1 MGRQPN
7 TLLDL
12 ETIKKY
18 DKKGMFQVYDQWPEI
33 ALSSFENDLEGISH
47 DGIDHLV
54 FAGMG
59 GSGAIGSILSS
70 ILSKTNL
77 HVTVVKGYLL
87 PRTVDEN
94 TLVVNTSI
102 SGNTVETLTALDSTK
117 KLKCKTI
124 AFSSGGKIE
133 KYCKDNNIE
142 YRKIPQIHSPR
153 ASFTGFLYSMLKVL
167 SSIVPVDKK
176 DVLESI
182 SILEKCKKEIS
193 SENLTDNNPALNLA
207 EWITGIPIIYYP
219 WGLNA
224 AAIRF
229 KNSLQENSKMHAM
242 TEDVIEAC
250 HNGIVSWDQS
260 SNVQPI
266 LIQGIDDYTKT
277 KERWM
282 ILKEFFDTKKINY
295 REIFSESGNILSK
308 LMGLVYFLDYS
319 TIYRAVLSS
328 IDPTP
333 IEPIDF
339 VKRRL

>member
-1 MGRQPN
+1 
-7 TLLDL
+7 
-12 ETIKKY
+12 
-18 DKKGMFQVYDQWPEI
+18 MFRVYDQWPEI
-33 ALSSFENDLEGISH
+33 ALNSFKSELEEIGH
-47 DGIDHLV
+47 LGIDHLV

-87 PRTVDEN
+87 PLTVDEN
-94 TLVVNTSI
+94 TLVVTTSI
-102 SGNTVETLTALDSTK
+102 SGNTIETLTVLESTK

-124 AFSSGGKIE
+124 AFSAGGKIE
-133 KYCKDNNIE
+133 KYCKENKIE

-153 ASFTGFLYSMLKVL
+153 ASFPGFLYSILKVL
-167 SSIVPVDKK
+167 SSIVPIDKK

-182 SILEKCKKEIS
+182 SIMEKCKKEIS
-193 SENLTDNNPALNLA
+193 SENLNDNNPALNLA
-207 EWITGIPIIYYP
+207 EWIIGIPTIYYP

-242 TEDVIEAC
+242 TEDVVEAC
-250 HNGIVSWDQS
+250 HNGIVSWERP

-266 LIQGIDDYTKT
+266 LIQGRDDYIKT
-277 KERWM
+277 KERWL
-282 ILKEFFDTKKINY
+282 ILKEYFETKKISY
-295 REIFSESGNILSK
+295 REIYSEPGSILSK
-308 LMGLVYFLDYS
+308 MMGLIYCLDYS
-319 TIYRAVLSS
+319 TIYRAVLSK

-333 IEPIDF
+333 IESIDF
-339 VKRRL
+339 VKRKL